1 MSFLKKNCQYKF
13 HLLVSVRRAGGLSVY
28 MMLTPG
34 PFPRVKCTLSKTE
47 AEVGDTFHGEDETA
61 SVCLAIPEGTLVSG
75 ITL

>member
-1 MSFLKKNCQYKF
+1 M
-13 HLLVSVRRAGGLSVY
+13 Y

-61 SVCLAIPEGTLVSG
+61 SVCLAIPGGTLVSG